1 MWLVCG
7 GASRARATVG
17 GRSSGKLLGG
27 GAVVAAEVEAAADV
41 EGADVVGDD
50 LDGATAWVLGKQAVA
65 VLVRASHSDGAVG
78 R

>member
-1 MWLVCG
+1 M
-7 GASRARATVG
+7 
-17 GRSSGKLLGG
+17 
-27 GAVVAAEVEAAADV
+27 VAAEVEAAADV